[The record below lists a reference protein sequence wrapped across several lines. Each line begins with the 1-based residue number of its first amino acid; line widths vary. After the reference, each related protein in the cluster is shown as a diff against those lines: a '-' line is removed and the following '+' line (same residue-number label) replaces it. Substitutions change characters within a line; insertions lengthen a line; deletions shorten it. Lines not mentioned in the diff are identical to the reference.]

1 MLNQLIDLIQNH
13 RSIRHFE
20 DRPLTDEQIRAIVE
34 SAQSAATSSFV
45 QAYTII
51 GVKDKEKKKKLA
63 EWSGNQHVENN
74 GHLLIFCA
82 DLHRHELIAEM
93 EKVDIHPTLET
104 TETFM
109 VAIIDAALA
118 AQNAALAAE
127 ALGLGIC
134 YIGGLRNNLEEVSKV
149 LNIPKFVIP
158 LFGMTIG
165 YPLNQSS
172 QKPRLPF
179 EHIYHEDEYQS
190 DANISKKQLEDYNKT
205 IQQYYIERTN
215 GKRDDTWTSQ
225 MAAKFKVPTRTYMKD
240 FVEKQGFNKK

>member
-1 MLNQLIDLIQNH
+1 MLNQLIELIQKH

-20 DRPLTDEQIRAIVE
+20 DRLLTDQQIKAIVE

-63 EWSGNQHVENN
+63 ELSGNQHVENN
-74 GHLLIFCA
+74 GHLLVFCG
-82 DLHRHELIAEM
+82 DFHRHELIAEM
-93 EKVDIHPTLET
+93 EKVDMHPALET
-104 TETFM
+104 TESFM

-127 ALGLGIC
+127 SLGLGIC
-134 YIGGLRNNLEEVSKV
+134 YIGGLRNNLEEVSKL
-149 LNIPKFVIP
+149 LNIPSFVIP

-165 YPLNQSS
+165 YPVNQSS

-179 EHIYHEDEYQS
+179 EHIYHEDEYES
-190 DANISKKQLEDYNKT
+190 DDSVLKKQLEDYNNT
-205 IQQYYIERTN
+205 IQQYYTERTN
-215 GKRDDTWTSQ
+215 GKRTDTWTSQ
-225 MAAKFKVPTRTYMKD
+225 MAAKFKVPTRTYMKN
-240 FVEKQGFNKK
+240 FVEKQGFNKR